1 MQFSARVLNIT
12 PSQTL
17 ASSAKAAELILE
29 GHDVVN
35 LTVGEPDFEAPPE
48 VLNAINEAMQA
59 GKTRYSAASG
69 VAELKKAIAGKM
81 QRDHNLEYSP
91 NEIFVGVGAK
101 HVLYNAFQSI
111 LNDGDEVI
119 IPGPFWVSYPE
130 QVKLAGGV
138 PVIIDTDE
146 STEFKLTTA
155 QLDAAI
161 TDKTRAILLNSPS
174 NPTGSVYTQ
183 EEITKLA
190 KYLEQKDIWII
201 SDEIYEKL
209 IYDGA
214 HYSIAQH
221 SEILKEKTVII
232 NGLSKSH
239 AMTGLRIGY
248 ACATAEMIKRMTD
261 LTAHSTSNVPTPIQY
276 GSVEA
281 FNLGESYA
289 THNRELFKKRRESG
303 YKLITEIPY
312 VECVK
317 PGGAFY
323 FFPNF
328 KETAKR
334 TGFDSVD
341 ALCDAILTEAHV
353 AVVAGSSFSSPD
365 NIRLSYAT
373 SEENFVKAIERI
385 QKFVKSKLE
394 GVQYEDN
401 N

>member
-1 MQFSARVLNIT
+1 MQFSERVLNIT

-17 ASSAKAAELILE
+17 ASSAKAAALILE
-29 GHDVVN
+29 GHDVIN
-35 LTVGEPDFEAPPE
+35 LTVGEPDFNTSPE
-48 VLNAINEAMQA
+48 VLNAINDAMQA

-69 VAELKKAIAGKM
+69 VMELKQAIAHKM
-81 QRDHNLEYSP
+81 QKDHGLGYAQ

-111 LNDGDEVI
+111 LNAGDEVI
-119 IPGPFWVSYPE
+119 VPAPFWVSYPE

-138 PVIIDTDE
+138 PVIIETDE
-146 STEFKLTTA
+146 STEFKLTTE
-155 QLDAAI
+155 QLEASL
-161 TDKTRAILLNSPS
+161 TDKTRAIILNSPS
-174 NPTGSVYTQ
+174 NPTGSVYTE
-183 EEITKLA
+183 EEITALA
-190 KYLEQKDIWII
+190 QYLEQKDIWII

-209 IYDGA
+209 IYDTT

-248 ACATAEMIKRMTD
+248 ACANAAIIKHMTD

-276 GSVEA
+276 GSVAA
-281 FNLGESYA
+281 FSLDKSYLEDNKVTFNA
-289 THNRELFKKRRESG
+289 RREAG
-303 YKLITEIPY
+303 YKRIQDIPY
-312 VECVK
+312 VTCEK

-328 KETAKR
+328 KETALR
-334 TGFDSVD
+334 SGFDSVD
-341 ALCDAILTEAHV
+341 ALCDAILEEAHV
-353 AVVAGSSFSSPD
+353 AVVAGSSFSAPD

-373 SEENFVKAIERI
+373 SEENFAKAIERI
-385 QKFVKSKLE
+385 QSFVKTKLE
-394 GVQYEDN
+394 GVQNEN
-401 N
+401 NY